1 MSAAQPN
8 AAPPL
13 LTVEPAGSHSAYEAH
28 IAAIVAAAPPLTP
41 EQEARIR
48 GLFRPG
54 VASLP
59 ALPLAA

>member
-1 MSAAQPN
+1 MNSAEPDQPLS
-8 AAPPL
+8 P
-13 LTVEPAGSHSAYEAH
+13 YEAH
-28 IAAIVAAAPPLTP
+28 IAAVVAAAPPLTP

>member
-1 MSAAQPN
+1 MSGTQADVT
-8 AAPPL
+8 APMSN
-13 LTVEPAGSHSAYEAH
+13 VEPRSPYEAH
-28 IAAIVAAAPPLTP
+28 IAKVVAAAPPLTV

-54 VASLP
+54 AASLP

>member
-1 MSAAQPN
+1 MTSSTSP
-8 AAPPL
+8 APAP
-13 LTVEPAGSHSAYEAH
+13 VEPLTPYEAH
-28 IAAIVAAAPPLTP
+28 IAKVVAAAPPLTA

-54 VASLP
+54 VASAP

>member
-1 MSAAQPN
+1 MTAPRSAIRTDTEKRVSPYQ
-8 AAPPL
+8 
-13 LTVEPAGSHSAYEAH
+13 AH
-28 IAAIVAAAPPLTP
+28 IAAVVAAAPPLTP

-59 ALPLAA
+59 AMPLAA